1 MTRYSIEQIKRKYI
15 KEYGFL
21 SFARNRSYK
30 YEKQLMDTATKAR
43 LDALKTPFKKVVHK
57 ASEATGE
64 FIGNEIN
71 DKIVEP
77 KLVPNENTRDV
88 DKIVILPEKKKQ
100 QKTLN
105 E

>member
-1 MTRYSIEQIKRKYI
+1 M
-15 KEYGFL
+15 

-30 YEKQLMDTATKAR
+30 YEKQLMDTVTKAR
-43 LDALKTPFKKVVHK
+43 LDALKTPFRKVVHK
-57 ASEATGE
+57 AAEATGK

-88 DKIVILPEKKKQ
+88 EKIVILPEKKTNK
-100 QKTLN
+100 KH
-105 E
+105 